1 MIFELYSYLNF
12 PNFTS
17 MQISIDTIGTTLAPL
32 VAAVISDTADIAN
45 LTTFTAGL
53 SANVPLS

>member
-1 MIFELYSYLNF
+1 MIFELYSYLNV

>member
-1 MIFELYSYLNF
+1 MIFELYSYLNV

-53 SANVPLS
+53 SANVLLS